1 MNMYMVFSNCS
12 KVLFGFAVAILCS
25 RINMANCNNHH
36 VNIDIDEVGT
46 FAMLFILLFIGS
58 VATKLGL
65 TSIFLEVFAL
75 LLGKVFLTF

>member
-1 MNMYMVFSNCS
+1 MVFSNCS

-25 RINMANCNNHH
+25 RINMGNFNNHQ

-46 FAMLFILLFIGS
+46 LAMLFNPLFIGS

-65 TSIFLEVFAL
+65 TSIFLEVFVL
-75 LLGKVFLTF
+75 LLGKVLLTL